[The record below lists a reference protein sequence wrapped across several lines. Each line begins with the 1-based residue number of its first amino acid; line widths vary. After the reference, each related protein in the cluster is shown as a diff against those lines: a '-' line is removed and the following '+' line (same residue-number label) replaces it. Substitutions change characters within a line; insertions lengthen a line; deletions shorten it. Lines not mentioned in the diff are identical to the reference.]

1 MSKPIDID
9 ERKASFGL
17 RQEAWSLKQKT
28 VVARCTSVQVM
39 YDFEKLKK
47 GVMTGEVRRAL
58 DCISERSG
66 TA

>member
-28 VVARCTSVQVM
+28 VVARCESVQVM
-39 YDFEKLKK
+39 YDFEKLRK

-58 DCISERSG
+58 DRILERSG
-66 TA
+66 TP